1 MSLKSE
7 NVDNGV
13 HVMDLR
19 ALELEPASAVQKI
32 NANIEKAVE
41 SRASTEWL
49 ANKGRSFLTI
59 I

>member
-1 MSLKSE
+1 
-7 NVDNGV
+7 
-13 HVMDLR
+13 MDLR
-19 ALELEPASAVQKI
+19 ALELEPVSAVQKI

-49 ANKGRSFLTI
+49 ANKDRSFLTI